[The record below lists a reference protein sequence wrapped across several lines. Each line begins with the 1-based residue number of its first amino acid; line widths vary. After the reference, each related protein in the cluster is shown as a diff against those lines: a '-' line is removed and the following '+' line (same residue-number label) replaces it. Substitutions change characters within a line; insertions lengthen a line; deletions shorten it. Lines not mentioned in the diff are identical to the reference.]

1 MKESQD
7 VARVGETVEA
17 LQQQLTHLEWQLQA
31 EIAALEVSTDPLTEK
46 FETVTLKPKKTNIA
60 ISLLSLVWVPFWQQ
74 ANGSLSSAWE

>member
-1 MKESQD
+1 
-7 VARVGETVEA
+7 
-17 LQQQLTHLEWQLQA
+17 
-31 EIAALEVSTDPLTEK
+31 VSTDPLTEK